1 MRWGSFVV
9 VHRCRCEG
17 GCPAVKGDISV
28 RRGLSLRGVVLPC
41 PDCSVQMPCVSCC
54 CGVKDLE
61 GAVSF
66 EQKGFPGGG
75 ELLRMRGLEVAA

>member
-1 MRWGSFVV
+1 VASKIF
-9 VHRCRCEG
+9 
-17 GCPAVKGDISV
+17 
-28 RRGLSLRGVVLPC
+28 
-41 PDCSVQMPCVSCC
+41 
-54 CGVKDLE
+54 E